1 MPWFLAIL
9 LVFVALA
16 TLPTVR
22 ANPSR
27 RYVALALG
35 SAALGG
41 YLAVLFLSTD
51 KDWYVDAVAALLAG
65 LMLVLAV
72 LCLYAAFKTRGG
84 RPVPEEWSIP
94 FWRRTRHGDR

>member
-1 MPWFLAIL
+1 MPWFLLIL

-16 TLPTVR
+16 NLPTVR

-27 RYVALALG
+27 RYVVLALG

-41 YLAVLFLSTD
+41 NLAVLFLST
-51 KDWYVDAVAALLAG
+51 KADWYVDTVAAVLVG

-72 LCLYAAFKTRGG
+72 LFLYAAFKTRGG
-84 RPVPEEWSIP
+84 RPVPQEWSIP